1 MSADLREDAYSSAK
15 VKRSLVHFLVG
26 KTGSAIIAIG
36 MLLVLVRMLE
46 RESYGLYIVLLATLE
61 LVQLGSSLG
70 CYPAL
75 NRYVPELLSRN
86 QGLAVRRLLWLL
98 SCWRGVTLGVACI
111 IFAGM
116 ARPLSG
122 LLGFPDFAA
131 IIALYAVVIFLEG
144 AARYFDVI
152 FETLLLQGVSQS
164 AVLLRNGLR
173 LAGIVLAF
181 SFDMQFSLL
190 IFVWMEITASA
201 CGLGFSILLTVRH
214 VNTIARTR
222 PGDHAMPSMS
232 RMRGYVT
239 PAYLAQVVGLAQGPD
254 LVKMLV
260 AKLSGAVQTGAF
272 GFAAALAS
280 MLQRYLPVFLLIGM
294 VRPLF
299 VSQQARGRDP
309 ARLILLANLVFKLNV
324 FVIAPVTMLLLVVG
338 ERLTGILSGGKFPE
352 AWQYLAALLLLLV
365 AQTLHVVLGLIALAA
380 EEARAGL
387 VGTMYGLAGIAIGLL
402 LYPSMGPL
410 SMCAGLIVSELIW
423 CWVMQAALKRHGFHF
438 RIDWSGLLRL
448 WLAASVAMLPLM
460 LGRAYLLGSSLLALL
475 SAIAFTALLYLFIA
489 RLLRPFSGSERH
501 LINSALPKPIFVW

>member
-1 MSADLREDAYSSAK
+1 MPADLHEDAYSTAK

-26 KTGSAIIAIG
+26 KTGSAIVAIG

-75 NRYVPELLSRN
+75 NRYVPELLARH
-86 QGLAVRRLLWLL
+86 QGLAVRRLLLLL
-98 SCWRGVTLGVACI
+98 SCWRGVTLAVACLM
-111 IFAGM
+111 FAIM
-116 ARPLSG
+116 AKPLAG
-122 LLGFPDFAA
+122 LLGFPGFSA
-131 IIALYAVVIFLEG
+131 IIALYSVVIFLEG
-144 AARYFDVI
+144 AARYFDVV

-173 LAGIVLAF
+173 LAGILLAF
-181 SFDMQFSLL
+181 CFDMEFSLL

-201 CGLGFSILLTVRH
+201 CGLGFSMLLTARH
-214 VNTIARTR
+214 LNAIARTR
-222 PGDHAMPSMS
+222 PGDMLMPSMA
-232 RMRGYVT
+232 RMRAYVT

-338 ERLTGILSGGKFPE
+338 ERLTELLSGGKFPE

-365 AQTLHVVLGLIALAA
+365 AQTLHVVLGLLALAA

-387 VGTMYGLAGIAIGLL
+387 VGTMYGLAGIVAGLL
-402 LYPSMGPL
+402 AYPLMGPL

-423 CWVMQAALKRHGFHF
+423 CRVMHGALKKHGFHF
-438 RIDWSGLLRL
+438 RIDWPGLLRL
-448 WLAASVAMLPLM
+448 WLAAAVALLPLV
-460 LGRAYLLGSSLLALL
+460 LARSYLSGASLPALL
-475 SAIAFTALLYLFIA
+475 SAIALTGCAYLFTA